1 MPLSILLTESHAF
14 DSRNVQSFWLF
25 FLYSAACIKLILVP
39 SNGLLLLTPFC
50 RCQLLFLGDSAVVW
64 MTDAMEKRRGSCLK
78 LSPNMFYQTLSST
91 GFLSADG
98 RKRRPPDFPVSFC
111 RCSDMFLARQLPKRR
126 SRRPARIGPRAC
138 RGTLARSS
146 IIGTIGA
153 TGPPT
158 H

>member
-25 FLYSAACIKLILVP
+25 FCIQQLALSLFLFQVMDC
-39 SNGLLLLTPFC
+39 LLLAPFC

-78 LSPNMFYQTLSST
+78 LSPNMFYQTPSST

-153 TGPPT
+153 TGPPA